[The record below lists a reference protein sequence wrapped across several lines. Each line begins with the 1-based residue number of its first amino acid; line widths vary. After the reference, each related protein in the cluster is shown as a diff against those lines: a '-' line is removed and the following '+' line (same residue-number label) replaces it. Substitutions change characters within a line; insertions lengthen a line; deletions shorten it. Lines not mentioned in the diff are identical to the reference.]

1 MVVVYL
7 LVAMLGAAVAFF
19 TIQNPEPVAVTF
31 FHWRSARL
39 ALSLLML
46 FSALTGVLLTLLSGF
61 AQQIQLHRRIYYLER
76 RLAEVS
82 GMSRQSPPAR
92 IEVAPQREAPERME
106 SPLPRA
112 RI

>member
-31 FHWRSARL
+31 FQWRSARL
-39 ALSLLML
+39 SLSLLML
-46 FSALTGVLLTLLSGF
+46 FSALAGVLLTLLSGF
-61 AQQIQLHRRIYYLER
+61 AQQVQLHRRIYYLER

-82 GMSRQSPPAR
+82 GVPKQPPPVR
-92 IEVAPQREAPERME
+92 APAAPERMD
-106 SPLPRA
+106 SPLPR
-112 RI
+112 I